1 MKRHIFPAFAAT
13 IILFFITGNCFAQQA
28 DSIKQAQFLA
38 LIKKA
43 AVTLRNEKADAKKL
57 QKAEAAMKATQDIY
71 YKRRDSLQQADDSP
85 QPVYD
90 ANSVDLGAVVM
101 TDLAAKEDTSKEH
114 KDYLAALLT
123 RNTLTIIHIFG
134 KEAGQDTWL
143 LLAKKLNYEG
153 KDYAQYLQSFSYS
166 DKTKD
171 AYIKVIK
178 NSLLDLAKEEAK
190 KRSDY

>member
-1 MKRHIFPAFAAT
+1 MKQNIFPAFAAVVL
-13 IILFFITGNCFAQQA
+13 LFFVSGNCFAQQA

-38 LIKKA
+38 LVKKA
-43 AVTLRNEKADAKKL
+43 AITLRNEKADAKKL
-57 QKAEAAMKATQDIY
+57 QKAETVMKATQDIY

-85 QPVYD
+85 QPVYN

-101 TDLAAKEDTSKEH
+101 NDLAAKEDTSREH

-143 LLAKKLNYEG
+143 LLAKKLNYNG
-153 KDYAQYLQSFSYS
+153 KDYAQYFQSFSYS

>member
-1 MKRHIFPAFAAT
+1 MKQHIFPAFTAA
-13 IILFFITGNCFAQQA
+13 IILFFVTGNCFAQQA
-28 DSIKQAQFLA
+28 DSVKQAQFLA

-178 NSLLDLAKEEAK
+178 SSLLDLAKEEAK

>member
-1 MKRHIFPAFAAT
+1 MKQHIFPAFTAA
-13 IILFFITGNCFAQQA
+13 IILFFVTGNCFAQQA
-28 DSIKQAQFLA
+28 DSVKQAQFLA

-101 TDLAAKEDTSKEH
+101 TDLAAKEDISKEH